1 MSYLKTV
8 FIEYPNGGDLFDALG
23 GTQWKTAGTA
33 DATNPGV
40 QKLMMNLTKEFNKM
54 EVKQEFL
61 T

>member
-23 GTQWKTAGTA
+23 GTEWVVSGTA

-40 QKLMMNLTKEFNKM
+40 QQLMMRNS
-54 EVKQEFL
+54 KQWNSIRWKSS
-61 T
+61 